1 MSRNLSVGSSYDGKV
16 INTMLHKL
24 DMRYVVTMIYQA
36 GIRSTLTRKML
47 EKCLWTLIQVY

>member
-24 DMRYVVTMIYQA
+24 DMRYVVTMI
-36 GIRSTLTRKML
+36 TRQDNTFFRDNTWIVIL
-47 EKCLWTLIQVY
+47 LQFN